1 MANSIFIRR
10 SERLDRKYLAAALSA
25 YKVYHYASTRSG
37 LPHSQVMQLLGK
49 SIYFQVR
56 CSQEAKLEYQA
67 IAYGWKHK
75 MPPPSTRLGSV
86 YHLVKEKDTTPRL

>member
-1 MANSIFIRR
+1 
-10 SERLDRKYLAAALSA
+10 
-25 YKVYHYASTRSG
+25 
-37 LPHSQVMQLLGK
+37 MQLLGK